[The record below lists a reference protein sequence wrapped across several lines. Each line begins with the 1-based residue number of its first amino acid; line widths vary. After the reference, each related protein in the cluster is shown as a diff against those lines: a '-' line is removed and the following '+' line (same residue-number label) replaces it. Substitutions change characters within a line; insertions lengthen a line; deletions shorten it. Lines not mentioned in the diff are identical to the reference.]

1 MEEWYQNQSFFEE
14 TRLAKIKNW
23 MDDKIVYILDNELES
38 LDIMFKPA

>member
-1 MEEWYQNQSFFEE
+1 MEEWYQSQFFFEE
-14 TRLAKIKNW
+14 ARLVKIKNW